1 MIEKIEIGIINEQ
14 GYLTTKELV
23 HEIEKIYSEI
33 ENDFVE
39 INISV
44 EEQLKSYLDEGWFP
58 VEPLDV
64 LKLNSDKDYTKIKIV
79 PYLNMDRISF
89 RYEEYFDE
97 KSVKNKIDKLKL
109 ELGDSDYK
117 VIKCWE
123 STLLKKS
130 LPYEMEEVNSE
141 RQTIRDQINKLEE
154 LL

>member
-1 MIEKIEIGIINEQ
+1 MLEKIEIGIINEQ

-23 HEIEKIYSEI
+23 PEIKKTYSEI

-39 INISV
+39 ISISV
-44 EEQLKSYLDEGWFP
+44 EEQLKYYSEEGWLP

-64 LKLNSDKDYTKIKIV
+64 LKLSSDKNYTKIKIV
-79 PYLNMDRISF
+79 PYLNTDRISF
-89 RYEEYFDE
+89 RYEEYFD
-97 KSVKNKIDKLKL
+97 KRSIKNQIDNLKL

-117 VIKCWE
+117 VIKNWE
-123 STLLKKS
+123 STLLNKT

-141 RQTIRDQINKLEE
+141 RQSIRDQINKLEE